1 MRTTKNER
9 CPLQVECE
17 RSCAF
22 QHRELEC
29 NYYRDNARGDLVI
42 EDQEKIRNERDL
54 ASESEMWEAAMAELP
69 EDDLEEDKPRDIEAR
84 QAETPHTLDE
94 LASDIRAFSGS
105 ILFSAIEIGRRMVEA
120 KKMLPHGEFGK
131 WVKEKTGYSQT
142 KANNFMR
149 LFREY
154 GSTQNSILD
163 AGANYHTYGNL
174 SYSNALALLDLPSDE
189 RNSFVEENN
198 VIDMSARELDKAI
211 RERKEALAAAEEAE
225 AKAKTAEEARAKMES
240 DMVMLK
246 GLLDSAK
253 AETASATEEAGKLAR
268 ELEEL
273 KSKPVEVAV
282 MQVDQEALD
291 KARAEAVAGM
301 QDKLDKALAAKK
313 KAEEKRKA
321 AEDALAEAK
330 AKLEAAQSEE
340 RKAVIAGDKDL
351 ATFELLFSQAQ
362 EQINKLHGMLL
373 KVRGRGDTDLSGKLQ
388 KALLALSDLTR
399 RCAE

>member
-1 MRTTKNER
+1 MRTKTNER
-9 CPLQVECE
+9 CPLQAECE
-17 RSCAF
+17 HSCEF

-54 ASESEMWEAAMAELP
+54 ASEAEMWEAAMAELP
-69 EDDLEEDKPRDIEAR
+69 EDDLEDDKPRDIEAR

-154 GSTQNSILD
+154 GSAQNGILE

-225 AKAKTAEEARAKMES
+225 AKAKTAEAARAKMES

-268 ELEEL
+268 ELEKL
-273 KSKPVEVAV
+273 KAKPVEVAV

-321 AEDALAEAK
+321 AEDALADAN

>member
-9 CPLQVECE
+9 CPLQAECE
-17 RSCAF
+17 RSCEF

-29 NYYRDNARGDLVI
+29 NYYRDNARCDLVI

-69 EDDLEEDKPRDIEAR
+69 EDDLEEDKPRDIEAI

-154 GSTQNSILD
+154 GSAQNGILE

-282 MQVDQEALD
+282 MQVDQDALD
-291 KARAEAVAGM
+291 KARSEAVAGM
-301 QDKLDKALAAKK
+301 QEKLDKAMAAKK

-321 AEDALAEAK
+321 AEDALADAN

>member
-1 MRTTKNER
+1 MRTTNER
-9 CPLQVECE
+9 CPLQAECE
-17 RSCAF
+17 RTCKF

-29 NYYRDNARGDLVI
+29 SYYRDNAQGDLVI
-42 EDQEKIRNERDL
+42 EDQEKIRNEQDRK
-54 ASESEMWEAAMAELP
+54 SEFEMWEAAMAELP
-69 EDDLEEDKPRDIEAR
+69 DDDLDEDQPQDIDTR
-84 QAETPHTLDE
+84 QAETPHTLDD

-154 GSTQNSILD
+154 GSDQNGILD

-189 RNSFVEENN
+189 RNSFVQENN

-225 AKAKTAEEARAKMES
+225 AKAKNAEEARAKMET

-253 AETASATEEAGKLAR
+253 AEAASATDELSRLDR
-268 ELEEL
+268 ELEDL
-273 KSKPVEVAV
+273 KAKPVEVAV

-291 KARAEAVAGM
+291 KARSEAVAEM
-301 QDKLDKALAAKK
+301 QDKLDKAVAAKK

-321 AEDALAEAK
+321 AEDALADAN

-373 KVRGRGDTDLSGKLQ
+373 KVRGRGDTNLSGKLQ

>member
-1 MRTTKNER
+1 MT
-9 CPLQVECE
+9 
-17 RSCAF
+17 
-22 QHRELEC
+22 
-29 NYYRDNARGDLVI
+29 
-42 EDQEKIRNERDL
+42 
-54 ASESEMWEAAMAELP
+54 
-69 EDDLEEDKPRDIEAR
+69 
-84 QAETPHTLDE
+84 
-94 LASDIRAFSGS
+94 
-105 ILFSAIEIGRRMVEA
+105 
-120 KKMLPHGEFGK
+120 
-131 WVKEKTGYSQT
+131 
-142 KANNFMR
+142 
-149 LFREY
+149 
-154 GSTQNSILD
+154 
-163 AGANYHTYGNL
+163 
-174 SYSNALALLDLPSDE
+174 
-189 RNSFVEENN
+189 
-198 VIDMSARELDKAI
+198 
-211 RERKEALAAAEEAE
+211 
-225 AKAKTAEEARAKMES
+225 
-240 DMVMLK
+240 MLK

-253 AETASATEEAGKLAR
+253 AETAAAAEEAGKLAR

-273 KSKPVEVAV
+273 KAKPVDVAV

-301 QDKLDKALAAKK
+301 QEKLDKALAAKK

-321 AEDALAEAK
+321 AEDALADAN

>member
-1 MRTTKNER
+1 MAEIT
-9 CPLQVECE
+9 L
-17 RSCAF
+17 
-22 QHRELEC
+22 
-29 NYYRDNARGDLVI
+29 GDL
-42 EDQEKIRNERDL
+42 L
-54 ASESEMWEAAMAELP
+54 ATPKPQDMQPSPVEA
-69 EDDLEEDKPRDIEAR
+69 
-84 QAETPHTLDE
+84 THTLDE

-154 GSTQNSILD
+154 GSAQNGILE

-211 RERKEALAAAEEAE
+211 RERKEALAAAEEARAS
-225 AKAKTAEEARAKMES
+225 AKAAEDARAKMEA
-240 DMVMLK
+240 DMTMLK

-253 AETASATEEAGKLAR
+253 AEASSATEEAGKLAR
-268 ELEEL
+268 ELEDL
-273 KSKPVEVAV
+273 KAKPVEVAV

-301 QDKLDKALAAKK
+301 QDKLDKALAGKK
-313 KAEEKRKA
+313 KAEEKQKA
-321 AEDALAEAK
+321 AEDALADAN
-330 AKLEAAQSEE
+330 AKLEAAKSEE

-373 KVRGRGDTDLSGKLQ
+373 KVRGRGDSDLAGKLQ

>member
-1 MRTTKNER
+1 M
-9 CPLQVECE
+9 
-17 RSCAF
+17 
-22 QHRELEC
+22 REL
-29 NYYRDNARGDLVI
+29 NIGAV
-42 EDQEKIRNERDL
+42 L
-54 ASESEMWEAAMAELP
+54 AAEQ
-69 EDDLEEDKPRDIEAR
+69 PRDIETITG
-84 QAETPHTLDE
+84 E
-94 LASDIRAFSGS
+94 
-105 ILFSAIEIGRRMVEA
+105 ILEAKRVGGEAILTIGRCLIEA
-120 KKMLPHGEFGK
+120 KSTLPHGE
-131 WVKEKTGYSQT
+131 WTNWLSEKVEYTERTAQR
-142 KANNFMR
+142 FMR
-149 LFREY
+149 LAQE
-154 GSTQNSILD
+154 
-163 AGANYHTYGNL
+163 
-174 SYSNALALLDLPSDE
+174 YSNPTALSDLGAVKALALLALPPEERDRFMDE
-189 RNSFVEENN
+189 SHDVNGEEKT
-198 VIDMSARELDKAI
+198 VVDMTSRELDKAI

-225 AKAKTAEEARAKMES
+225 AKAKTAEEARAKMET

-282 MQVDQEALD
+282 MQVDQDALD
-291 KARAEAVAGM
+291 KARSEAVAGM
-301 QDKLDKALAAKK
+301 QEKLDKAMAAKK

-321 AEDALAEAK
+321 AEDALADAN